1 MVKQNKVYDAIEADI
16 EALAD
21 RLQSNKDYYSFSRLL
36 KEQREIFEKELFAR
50 DYDFISA
57 EQFNYLD
64 KRLRDT
70 IAIFH

>member
-1 MVKQNKVYDAIEADI
+1 MVTQEKIYDAIKADI

-21 RLQSNKDYYSFSRLL
+21 RLQSNKDYYSLSRLL
-36 KEQREIFEKELFAR
+36 REEREIFEKETFAR
-50 DYDFISA
+50 KYDFISA
-57 EQFNYLD
+57 EQFDYLD

>member
-36 KEQREIFEKELFAR
+36 KEEREIFEKELFAR
-50 DYDFISA
+50 DYDFISV
-57 EQFNYLD
+57 EQFDYLD

>member
-1 MVKQNKVYDAIEADI
+1 MVKQNKVYEAIEADI

>member
-1 MVKQNKVYDAIEADI
+1 MVKQNKVYEAIETDI

>member
-1 MVKQNKVYDAIEADI
+1 MVKQNKVYEAIEADI

-36 KEQREIFEKELFAR
+36 KEEREIFEKELFAR
-50 DYDFISA
+50 DYDFINA

>member
-1 MVKQNKVYDAIEADI
+1 MANKKKIYYAIEADI

-21 RLQSNKDYYSFSRLL
+21 RLESNRDYYSLSRLL
-36 KEQREIFEKELFAR
+36 REEREIFEKETFAR
-50 DYDFISA
+50 KYDFISA
-57 EQFNYLD
+57 EQFDYLD

>member
-1 MVKQNKVYDAIEADI
+1 MVTQEKIYDAIKADI

-21 RLQSNKDYYSFSRLL
+21 RLQSNRDYYSLSRLL
-36 KEQREIFEKELFAR
+36 REEREIFEKETFAR
-50 DYDFISA
+50 KYDFISA
-57 EQFNYLD
+57 EQFDYLD

>member
-1 MVKQNKVYDAIEADI
+1 MVTQEKVYDAIKADI

-21 RLQSNKDYYSFSRLL
+21 RLQSNKDYYSLSRLL
-36 KEQREIFEKELFAR
+36 REEREIFEKETFAR
-50 DYDFISA
+50 KYDFISA
-57 EQFNYLD
+57 EQFDYLD

>member
-1 MVKQNKVYDAIEADI
+1 MVKQKKIYDAIEADI

-21 RLQSNKDYYSFSRLL
+21 RLQSNRDYYSLSRLL
-36 KEQREIFEKELFAR
+36 REEREIFEKETFAR
-50 DYDFISA
+50 KYDFISA
-57 EQFNYLD
+57 EQFDYLD